1 MTTLIISNK
10 PVLLPSDLET
20 TLCFENPYFT
30 RTSNYSLE
38 VTLPMPANY
47 GVFGHIHRQDVK
59 KKKIILPARLLI
71 DGRMLM
77 NGSAVVIGVDDTSV
91 KVQLM
96 SGNAEFNI
104 LTNDDVYIDQLDLG
118 EVSYPPFPQGAAINF
133 PFEDK
138 VKIYGPVDNMISVW
152 LPVLYNDEDLYN
164 DVVYDFGTNKFCTTD
179 RRIRYCVQPYLLTV
193 VRKIIE
199 YFGYREG
206 ENYLDKCWMRNL
218 YIVSAVQTTKINGAL
233 PHWTISQFFDELEKF
248 CGVITVV
255 DELTKTISLVDINT
269 YYSTSE
275 YEYIDNVLREFETD
289 MDDEGEQKD
298 VTTGNVGYQLPGNT
312 DDGYNRMDRELIKV
326 SNKTEFASYQ
336 ELVNHYSSLSD
347 SDKKYALLICD
358 NRYYINYNDGSNN
371 KLREVNLY
379 ADLIRN
385 EESDEV
391 NVELKMTPAKIVQYN
406 IGLYMN
412 YGNYLMNN
420 KMWPLVLNVPSASF
434 HTKLGKEDK
443 VSIQDVIEGNQ
454 EFQTNR
460 EKKDIIELAIYTG
473 QLHPVEVN
481 YKGQLVTFHYPFPF
495 TDYKQTVPSQQDALP
510 EYSLS
515 LNELGSGSMGHR
527 MREIQSINS
536 DVPYT
541 IQFKKNWIPKL
552 NRIYIINNKRYV
564 AKKIEA
570 QMTSRQLV
578 PILKGTFYRLD
589 D

>member
-47 GVFGHIHRQDVK
+47 GIFGHIHRQDVK
-59 KKKIILPARLLI
+59 KEKVILTAKLI
-71 DGRMLM
+71 VDGRVLM
-77 NGSAVVIGVDDTSV
+77 NGSAVVIAVDDTSV
-91 KVQLM
+91 TVQLM

-104 LTNDDVYIDQLDLG
+104 LTNDDIYIDLLDFG
-118 EVSYPPFPQGAAINF
+118 KVGYPPFPQGADINF

-138 VKIYGPVDNMISVW
+138 VKIYGPVDNVTSVW

-164 DVVYDFGTNKFCTTD
+164 DVVFDFGTNKFCTTD

-199 YFGYREG
+199 YFGYKEG
-206 ENYLDKCWMRNL
+206 ENYLDQCWMRNL

-233 PHWTISQFFDELEKF
+233 PHWTVSQFFDELEKF

-255 DELTKTISLVDINT
+255 DELTKTISLIDINT

-275 YEYIDNVLREFETD
+275 YEYIDNVLKEFDTD
-289 MDDEGEQKD
+289 IDDESEGKD
-298 VTTGNVGYQLPGNT
+298 VTTGNVGYQLPSGT
-312 DDGYNRMDRELIKV
+312 DDGYFRLDRDLIRV
-326 SNKTEFASYQ
+326 ASKTEFDTYQKLESYY
-336 ELVNHYSSLSD
+336 NALSD
-347 SDKKYALLICD
+347 ANKKYALLIC
-358 NRYYINYNDGSNN
+358 NGRYYINYNDGSN

-379 ADLIRN
+379 ADLIR
-385 EESDEV
+385 DEDSEDV
-391 NVELKMTPAKIVQYN
+391 DVELKIVPAKILQYN

-412 YGNYLMNN
+412 YPNYLTNN

-434 HTKLGKEDK
+434 HTELGKEDK

-454 EFQTNR
+454 ELQTNR

-473 QLHPVEVN
+473 ELHPVEVN
-481 YKGQLVTFHYPFPF
+481 YKGQLATYHYPFPF
-495 TDYKQTVPSQQDALP
+495 TDYKQTVPNQQDALP
-510 EYSLS
+510 KYSLS
-515 LNELGSGSMGHR
+515 LNDLGDGSMGHR
-527 MREIQSINS
+527 MRDIRAIHSN
-536 DVPYT
+536 VPYT
-541 IQFKKNWIPKL
+541 IQFEKKWIPKL
-552 NRIYIINNKRYV
+552 NRIFVINNKRYV

-570 QMTSRQLV
+570 QMTSRELV

-589 D
+589 